1 MEIMKVF
8 KPSGLLSFVV
18 LTTLSSTPAAYV
30 VRAQERQS
38 EYPSEPRKEAIRESV
53 KTNVVVSPEEDY
65 RIGPN
70 DLIEVFVLKAP
81 ELSRAYKVNA
91 DGTIEMPF
99 LGKVSAK
106 NKTSQEL
113 AKLIANGLRGEFL
126 VDPQVSVM
134 VKQVNRPF
142 FVQGAVR
149 QPGVYQ
155 IEGRPSLL
163 ELITIAGGLNEN
175 YGTSAFII
183 HKVRSEEADSPTGNP
198 GDQSANLQSDPDSS
212 TQGPAKY
219 QLKKANINA
228 LLQGQFEQNVTIDPG
243 DILHIPSTD
252 VFFVAGEVNGPGS
265 FPLKEGTTVRQ
276 AISLARGTNP
286 KAALGRAIIFREDQT
301 GKKQEIPVDVGAT
314 MRGERPDLAIMPN
327 DVLVIPNSK
336 AKSVVIPFMHAFT
349 YSAAWSILN
358 IP

>member
-1 MEIMKVF
+1 MKVF

-18 LTTLSSTPAAYV
+18 LTTLSSAPAYV

-38 EYPSEPRKEAIRESV
+38 EYPSEPRKEAIRETTGS
-53 KTNVVVSPEEDY
+53 NVVVSPEEDY
-65 RIGPN
+65 RIGSN
-70 DLIEVFVLKAP
+70 DVIEIFVLKAP
-81 ELSRAYKVNA
+81 ELSRSYKVNA

-99 LGKVSAK
+99 VGKVNVH

-113 AKLIANGLRGEFL
+113 AKLIANGLRGEYL
-126 VDPQVSVM
+126 IDPQVSVM

-163 ELITIAGGLNEN
+163 ELITIAGGLNEH

-183 HKVRSEEADSPTGNP
+183 HKVRSAESEAESPRADKP
-198 GDQSANLQSDPDSS
+198 GDQSANPQSDSDLS

-228 LLQGQFEQNVTIDPG
+228 LLQGQFEQNVTIEPG

-265 FPLKEGTTVRQ
+265 FPLKEGATVRQ
-276 AISLARGTNP
+276 AISLARGTSP

-301 GKKQEIPVDVGAT
+301 GKKQEIPVDVGAM
-314 MRGERPDLAIMPN
+314 MRGESPDLAVMPN

-336 AKSVVIPFMHAFT
+336 AKAVVIPFLHAFT

>member
-1 MEIMKVF
+1 MKEF
-8 KPSGLLSFVV
+8 KALRLLSFLL
-18 LTTLSSTPAAYV
+18 LTTLSVHVAG
-30 VRAQERQS
+30 AQERQS
-38 EYPSEPRKEAIRESV
+38 EDPPQPRREAIRESV
-53 KTNVVVSPEEDY
+53 LPNVVVSPEEDY
-65 RIGPN
+65 RIGSN

-99 LGKVSAK
+99 LGKVNAQ

-113 AKLIANGLRGEFL
+113 AKIIANGLRGEYL
-126 VDPQVSVM
+126 IDPQVAVM

-183 HKVRSEEADSPTGNP
+183 HKVRSEEADSPPTGSPKN
-198 GDQSANLQSDPDSS
+198 DSANLQSDSKLS
-212 TQGPAKY
+212 AQGPARY

-228 LLQGQFEQNVTIDPG
+228 LLQGQFEQNVTIEPG
-243 DILHIPSTD
+243 DILHIPSSD

-276 AISLARGTNP
+276 AISLARGTSP
-286 KAALGRAIIFREDQT
+286 KAALGRSIIFREDQT
-301 GKKQEIPVDVGAT
+301 GKKQEIPVDVGAM
-314 MRGERPDLAIMPN
+314 MRGESPDLAIMAN
-327 DVLVIPNSK
+327 DVLVVPNSK

>member
-1 MEIMKVF
+1 MKVS
-8 KPSGLLSFVV
+8 KALRVLSFVV
-18 LTTLSSTPAAYV
+18 LTTLSSAPAYV
-30 VRAQERQS
+30 AWAQERRSEDPPQS
-38 EYPSEPRKEAIRESV
+38 RKEAVRESV
-53 KTNVVVSPEEDY
+53 LPNVVVSPEEDY
-65 RIGPN
+65 RIGSN
-70 DLIEVFVLKAP
+70 DVIEVLVLKAP

-99 LGKVSAK
+99 LGKVNAQ

-113 AKLIANGLRGEFL
+113 AKLIANGLRGEYL
-126 VDPQVSVM
+126 IDPQVSVM

-163 ELITIAGGLNEN
+163 ELITIAGGLNEH

-183 HKVRSEEADSPTGNP
+183 HKVRSAESEAESPRADKP
-198 GDQSANLQSDPDSS
+198 GDQSANPQSDSDLS

-228 LLQGQFEQNVTIDPG
+228 LLQGQFEQNVTIEPG

-252 VFFVAGEVNGPGS
+252 VFFVAGEVQGPGS

-286 KAALGRAIIFREDQT
+286 KAALGRAILFREDQT
-301 GKKQEIPVDVGAT
+301 GKKQEIPVDVGAV
-314 MRGERPDLAIMPN
+314 MRGEISDLAIMPN

-336 AKSVVIPFMHAFT
+336 SKSVVIPFLQAFAF
-349 YSAAWSILN
+349 SAAWAVVN